1 MPEETVEITDE
12 QMLSV
17 AEQFDAAKEAGEVPN
32 VEIPEEPKEEVQDES
47 PPEATEEAVE
57 EPETEV
63 LDSTEDNADEQ
74 VSSLTEGEAPEAE
87 EQPKKSKWAKN
98 EERKQN
104 SWKEI
109 NSRKEENKRK
119 GLELD
124 ELKKELEIKREELN
138 SGKAYRDEEGRTVSD
153 YEEAA
158 KILEDSGATEQAA
171 KTLEKAK
178 MLQEESARVQQDVE
192 AKKVSDIT
200 AREFSLAK
208 SELEAEKPE
217 LKDIESPL
225 TKETNLILREHPDLM
240 YVPNGDGLRYA
251 VKIAGW
257 KVDAS
262 KAEKSEAENKELTDK
277 LNKLE
282 KKMSVSGGF
291 TSEKV
296 DGDRSFDDLSEK
308 EQESHLLKAAMNFDD
323 A

>member
-98 EERKQN
+98 EGRKKN

-109 NSRKEENKRK
+109 NSQKEELKRQ
-119 GLELD
+119 
-124 ELKKELEIKREELN
+124 REELE
-138 SGKAYRDEEGRTVSD
+138 SEKSKIVEKQSDLDEGKAYRDEKGFTAED
-153 YEEAA
+153 YENAA
-158 KILEDSGATEQAA
+158 GRLENEGDSDLAQDARDRAA
-171 KTLEKAK
+171 E
-178 MLQEESARVQQDVE
+178 V
-192 AKKVSDIT
+192 KV
-200 AREFSLAK
+200 
-208 SELEAEKPE
+208 EAEKSQQEHAAKRVQEDWSKAREDLIREIPE
-217 LKDIESPL
+217 LAKPEEAL
-225 TKETNLILREHPDLM
+225 TKEANQVLKDYPDLL
-240 YVPNGDGLRYA
+240 YVQKGEGLRHA
-251 VKIAGW
+251 VQIAQW
-257 KVDAS
+257 KMGAS
-262 KAEKSEAENKELTDK
+262 RAEKSEAENKELTDK

-282 KKMSVSGGF
+282 KKMSVGGGF